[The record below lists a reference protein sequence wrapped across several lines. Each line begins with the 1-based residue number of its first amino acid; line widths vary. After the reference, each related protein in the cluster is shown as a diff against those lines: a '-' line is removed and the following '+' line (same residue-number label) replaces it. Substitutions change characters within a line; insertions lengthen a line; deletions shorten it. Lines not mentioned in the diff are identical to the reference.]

1 MSTQGLKMKNTPMTH
16 TVIALGLCVLPFVSA
31 QADSVLVEP
40 VGYDPTID
48 YDPTI
53 MVGVAYTL
61 NGKATLDNLG
71 FTAQVISSNKEN
83 KWVGALGATFYPWSA
98 KQFGVA
104 LGVGRNF
111 ENSTALIGYD
121 FLKAEPL
128 LGAGW
133 ANTKGERNTT
143 PF

>member
-1 MSTQGLKMKNTPMTH
+1 MKNTPMTK

-40 VGYDPTID
+40 VD

-53 MVGVAYTL
+53 MVGVAFNL
-61 NGKATLDNLG
+61 NGKAVLDNLG
-71 FTAQVISSNKEN
+71 FTAKVISSNKEN

-98 KQFGVA
+98 NQFGID
-104 LGVGRNF
+104 LSVGRNF
-111 ENSTALIGYD
+111 ENSSALVGYD
-121 FLKAEPL
+121 FLKKEPL

-133 ANTKGERNTT
+133 ANTKGDRNT
-143 PF
+143 PIF